1 MASLRCEYHPCSGT
15 VVTVQTGKPQSSIK
29 SKDKLEL
36 GNKSKPKPEA
46 KLSKMKGSSEDNG
59 LQLNH
64 SVMSDSLRPHESQH
78 ARPPCPSSPP
88 RAYSSPCPSSQ

>member
-59 LQLNH
+59 LQLNQWLRFH
-64 SVMSDSLRPHESQH
+64 APCAGGPGSVPGQGTRSHMPQ
-78 ARPPCPSSPP
+78 
-88 RAYSSPCPSSQ
+88 